1 MRKGSIT
8 VFALIAMLV
17 VFMICLY
24 LSHIAVMQS
33 HLQNNLRDKLQNNY
47 DLETSLNVLINDL
60 NGEESEIYKSIIKY
74 CNAPLRDYKD
84 TINLNISDK
93 RVSTVANIEYKLA
106 DNKTIMDV
114 VIKSPIKNY
123 SAFLN
128 AQIEFVNEIFTFNN
142 LSFLNNSTFT
152 SRSDLEQEFYDFWA
166 SLSNNYEIPPLKSGM
181 KSISLYH
188 SEEITLKR
196 IKSNEYHVYRKEA
209 DENYHLLNNEAFIYI
224 ENKANYDKVKLI
236 IDSDNNNDY
245 FKGIIYVEGDVYIVD
260 NFKFNGIIILNG
272 GKIYIEDGKSAIITG
287 KLIASDNFVIPEA
300 LELKYSP
307 EIMNKYG
314 IYLPCYIK
322 GELRNSKIVYWME

>member
-24 LSHIAVMQS
+24 LSHMAVMQS

-47 DLETSLNVLINDL
+47 DLETVLNVLINDL
-60 NGEESEIYKSIIKY
+60 NDDKSEIYKSIIKY

-93 RVSTVANIEYKLA
+93 RVSTVANIKYKLD

-166 SLSNNYEIPPLKSGM
+166 SLNDNYLIPPLKSGM

-196 IKSNEYHVYRKEA
+196 IDSNKYHVYRKEA
-209 DENYHLLNNEAFIYI
+209 YDNYNLLNDEAFIYI

-287 KLIASDNFVIPEA
+287 KLIASDNFEIPEG

-314 IYLPCYIK
+314 IYLPFYIK
-322 GELRNSKIVYWME
+322 GELRNSKIVY

>member
-24 LSHIAVMQS
+24 LSHITVMQS

-47 DLETSLNVLINDL
+47 DLETVLNVLINDL
-60 NGEESEIYKSIIKY
+60 NDDKSEIYKSIIKY

-84 TINLNISDK
+84 TIELNIRDNHI
-93 RVSTVANIEYKLA
+93 STAANIEFKLD

-128 AQIEFVNEIFTFNN
+128 AEIEFVNEIFTFNN

-152 SRSDLEQEFYDFWA
+152 SRSDLEQEFYNFWE
-166 SLSNNYEIPPLKSGM
+166 SLSDSYEIPPLKSGM
-181 KSISLYH
+181 QSISLYH
-188 SEEITLKR
+188 SEEITLER
-196 IKSNEYHVYRKEA
+196 INSNKYHVYREEA
-209 DENYHLLNNEAFIYI
+209 YENYHILNDEAFVYI
-224 ENKANYDKVKLI
+224 ENKANYDKVKLK
-236 IDSDNNNDY
+236 IDSENKNDY
-245 FKGIIYVEGDVYIVD
+245 FKGIIYVEGDIYIVD
-260 NFKFNGIIILNG
+260 NFKFNGIIIING
-272 GKIYIEDGKSAIITG
+272 GKIYVEEGKNVKITG
-287 KLIASDNFVIPEA
+287 KLITSDNFELPEG

-307 EIMNKYG
+307 EIINKYG
-314 IYLPCYIK
+314 IYLPYYIK
-322 GELRNSKIVYWME
+322 GELRNSKIVY

>member
-24 LSHIAVMQS
+24 LSYIAVMQS
-33 HLQNNLRDKLQNNY
+33 NLQINLRDKLQNNY
-47 DLETSLNVLINDL
+47 DLETALNVLINDL
-60 NGEESEIYKSIIKY
+60 NDDESEIYKSIIKY
-74 CNAPLRDYKD
+74 CNAPLKDYKD
-84 TINLNISDK
+84 TINLNIRDNHI
-93 RVSTVANIEYKLA
+93 STVANIEYKYKLD

-152 SRSDLEQEFYDFWA
+152 PRSDLEQEFYDFWK
-166 SLSNNYEIPPLKSGM
+166 SLSDNYKIPPLKSGM

-196 IKSNEYHVYRKEA
+196 IKSNEYRVYRKEA
-209 DENYHLLNNEAFIYI
+209 DENYHILNDEAFIYI
-224 ENKANYDKVKLI
+224 ENKANYDKVKLK
-236 IDSDNNNDY
+236 IDSENKNDY

-272 GKIYIEDGKSAIITG
+272 GKIYVEEGKNVKITG
-287 KLIASDNFVIPEA
+287 KLIASDNFEIPEG

-314 IYLPCYIK
+314 IYLPYYIK
-322 GELRNSKIVYWME
+322 GELSNSKIVY

>member
-1 MRKGSIT
+1 
-8 VFALIAMLV
+8 
-17 VFMICLY
+17 
-24 LSHIAVMQS
+24 MQS

-47 DLETSLNVLINDL
+47 DLETAMNVLINDL
-60 NGEESEIYKSIIKY
+60 NDDKSEMYKSIIKY

-84 TINLNISDK
+84 TIELNIRDNHI
-93 RVSTVANIEYKLA
+93 STAANIEFKLV

-128 AQIEFVNEIFTFNN
+128 AQIEFVNEIFTFNH
-142 LSFLNNSTFT
+142 LSFLNNSTFA
-152 SRSDLEQEFYDFWA
+152 SRSDLEQDFYDFWKG
-166 SLSNNYEIPPLKSGM
+166 LSNNYKIPPLKSGM

-196 IKSNEYHVYRKEA
+196 IKSNEYHVHRKEA
-209 DENYHLLNNEAFIYI
+209 YDNYHILNDEAFIYI

-236 IDSDNNNDY
+236 IDSENKNDY
-245 FKGIIYVEGDVYIVD
+245 FKGIIYVEGDIYIVD
-260 NFKFNGIIILNG
+260 NLKFNGIIIING
-272 GKIYIEDGKSAIITG
+272 GKIYVEEGKNVKITG
-287 KLIASDNFVIPEA
+287 KLIASDNFEIPEG

-314 IYLPCYIK
+314 IYLPYYIK
-322 GELRNSKIVYWME
+322 GELRNSKIVY